1 MLTAFANTTANR
13 RLTFGVRGGA
23 GLARH
28 QAAGLLALG
37 VALAITSASLAVLAL
52 LAPQAGRA
60 VELAVLA
67 LLAPQAGR
75 AVELAVLVAANGLA
89 TLVRFLILRL
99 AIERNAR

>member
-60 VELAVLA
+60 VELAVL
-67 LLAPQAGR
+67 
-75 AVELAVLVAANGLA
+75 VAANGLA